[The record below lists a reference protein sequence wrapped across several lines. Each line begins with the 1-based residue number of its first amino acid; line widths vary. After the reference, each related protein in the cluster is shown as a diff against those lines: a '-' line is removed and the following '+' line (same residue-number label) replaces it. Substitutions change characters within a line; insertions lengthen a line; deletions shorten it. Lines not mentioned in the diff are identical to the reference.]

1 MKYFKCVK
9 CVSKLVYKQGY
20 GVAYMQITQ
29 VTRCQKRPRDY
40 SLIKHCLYRSIDSNR
55 KKPPEIYTS
64 ILSDVQMAVLP
75 LATCGELKQ

>member
-55 KKPPEIYTS
+55 KKPRNLYVYLERCTNGSAAFGY
-64 ILSDVQMAVLP
+64 MR
-75 LATCGELKQ
+75 